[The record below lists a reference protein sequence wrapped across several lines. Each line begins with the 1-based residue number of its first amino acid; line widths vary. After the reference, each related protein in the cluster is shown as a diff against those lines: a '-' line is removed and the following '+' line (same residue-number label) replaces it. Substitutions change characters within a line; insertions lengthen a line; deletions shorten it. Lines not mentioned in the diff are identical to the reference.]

1 MAPPASTSKETKIL
15 RLLVPVDGSA
25 NSDRAVKHVI
35 ELAKGLPSVEVLVLN
50 VQPAVTYV
58 ELILG
63 PTQRVIEQ
71 WSQRAGHDAA
81 RSAGVLLDAAGLA
94 YTLHVEQG
102 EPGETIA
109 RCAQQW
115 NCDLVVMGTRGM
127 GLIRTL
133 VLGSVATKVIHAAA
147 MPVTLVR

>member
-1 MAPPASTSKETKIL
+1 
-15 RLLVPVDGSA
+15 
-25 NSDRAVKHVI
+25 
-35 ELAKGLPSVEVLVLN
+35 
-50 VQPAVTYV
+50 
-58 ELILG
+58 
-63 PTQRVIEQ
+63 VIEQ